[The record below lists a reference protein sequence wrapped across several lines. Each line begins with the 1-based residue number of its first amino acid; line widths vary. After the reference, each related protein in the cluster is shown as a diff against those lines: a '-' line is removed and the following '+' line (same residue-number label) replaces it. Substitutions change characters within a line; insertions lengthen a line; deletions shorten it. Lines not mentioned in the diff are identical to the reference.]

1 MQTGGDPEKTETF
14 KDIVKAK
21 ETLTDPAKYEA
32 YQKYGNPDGPGVS
45 VAVRQRGQWGFWGY
59 IVGLRDGARK
69 LWR

>member
-1 MQTGGDPEKTETF
+1 MVQTGGDPEKTETF

-45 VAVRQRGQWGFWGY
+45 VAVR
-59 IVGLRDGARK
+59 
-69 LWR
+69 